1 MTKNI
6 STYYKLSDLKR
17 NWAIDARYE
26 TYEQAHSEMLKKQ
39 VKQKEQ
45 GFTPDNFI
53 IIKVEYE
60 TITDTD
66 GSFIKSITTESRV

>member
-6 STYYKLSDLKR
+6 STYYKLSDPKR
-17 NWAIDARYE
+17 NWDVDARYD
-26 TYEQAHSEMLKKQ
+26 TQEQAHQEMLKKQ

-60 TITDTD
+60 TITDAD
-66 GSFIKSITTESRV
+66 GSFIKCITTETRV